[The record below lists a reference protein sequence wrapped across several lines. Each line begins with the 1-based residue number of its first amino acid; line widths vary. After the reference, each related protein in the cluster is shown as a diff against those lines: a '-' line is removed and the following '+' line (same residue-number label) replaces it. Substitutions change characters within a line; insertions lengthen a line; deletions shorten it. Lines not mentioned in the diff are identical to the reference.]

1 VTGLV
6 TGKQMKGESLIEV
19 EGTLEAEAATATEAV
34 NKQNI
39 PREYK
44 KQAREY
50 FEKVGNTK
58 D

>member
-1 VTGLV
+1 LV
-6 TGKQMKGESLIEV
+6 TGKQMKGESTIEV
-19 EGTLEAEAATATEAV
+19 EGTLEADAATATDAV

-39 PREYK
+39 PRPYK
-44 KQAREY
+44 KHAKEY